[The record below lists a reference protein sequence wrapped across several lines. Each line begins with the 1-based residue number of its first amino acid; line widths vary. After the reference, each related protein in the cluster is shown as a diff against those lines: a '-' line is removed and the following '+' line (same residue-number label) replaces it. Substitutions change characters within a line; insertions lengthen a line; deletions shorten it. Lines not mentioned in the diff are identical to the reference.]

1 MPPKR
6 FNLFRNRKKPFANFP
21 KPFANRNG
29 KPFRPI
35 ANFIRNRP
43 KPLLNSLRN
52 AGERWGD
59 QLNGG
64 NDTPSGGGLSDDGGF
79 FDGDGQVD
87 PLEVI
92 LPALILTGLV
102 IGGVIIYQ
110 KTKQS
115 PAELPKQIYSGSRL
129 Q

>member
-1 MPPKR
+1 M
-6 FNLFRNRKKPFANFP
+6 
-21 KPFANRNG
+21 
-29 KPFRPI
+29 
-35 ANFIRNRP
+35 
-43 KPLLNSLRN
+43 RN